1 MHGPHNWQTE
11 FVATHW
17 DSGHSIA
24 SEDAC
29 LVLIHRHFP
38 SRTAHTPL
46 GRGHDCA
53 ELTLQG
59 HTLALSADAF
69 MQESH
74 FRLWYFAPQEA
85 GRKALARCVSDLAAA
100 GAKPLGFAMCLTLPR
115 GLGETVLDAFLQGM
129 AAAATEYGITLAG
142 GDITHGPRFGC
153 TLTVWGESVAPEKGF
168 YLRRQCAQ
176 PGDILFLCGEPG
188 LAHVGLC
195 MMEQQGC
202 AAKVHFPAAC
212 AANMA
217 PRPHLAEGITL
228 ARVALNAIP
237 EGAGQAHTTPRMSL
251 MDVSDGL
258 AQDLP
263 RLLGAL
269 GADITLE
276 DAALHP
282 EVRVFALESGVPA
295 SHVAMMGAEDYGL
308 VGTVEPA
315 LWPAVQHAVPGARFL
330 GTVSAT
336 PGLRLQGELFT
347 RHGFDHFTP
356 AATQAEISPWASA
369 PQEDLTTMGQGY
381 TTLRDMC
388 HTAWQ
393 RGMLAGFNGNASC
406 LLDVTGN
413 EHSTAPQVL
422 ITRSGAAKSQ
432 LRHEDVSIV
441 SLENNTLLHGKAAS
455 TEAGMHL
462 AIYKACPAT
471 RAVLHTH
478 PPHLLALGLHL
489 PPEQRLTMPL
499 FEADAF
505 RAKLAFV
512 PALPPGSAALA
523 EAVAQAAQTHPAV
536 WLEGHGLVT
545 HGPDAAT
552 LAPLAEELEQLAKIQ
567 LMRLNRQP

>member
-1 MHGPHNWQTE
+1 MHGPQNWQTE
-11 FVATHW
+11 FVAKHW
-17 DSGHSIA
+17 GSGHSIA

-29 LVLIHRHFP
+29 LALIHRHFP

-53 ELTLQG
+53 ELTIAG
-59 HTLALSADAF
+59 HTLALSTDAF

-74 FRLWYFAPQEA
+74 FRLWYFTPQEA

-100 GAKPLGFAMCLTLPR
+100 GARPLGFAMCLTLPR
-115 GLGETVLDAFLQGM
+115 GMGETVLDAFLQGM

-142 GDITHGPRFGC
+142 GDISHGPRFGC

-176 PGDILFLCGEPG
+176 PGDSIFLCGEPG

-195 MMEQQGC
+195 MMEKQGC

-212 AANMA
+212 AANVA
-217 PRPHLAEGITL
+217 PHPRLAEGITL
-228 ARVALNAIP
+228 ARVALNHIP
-237 EGAGQAHTTPRMSL
+237 AVAQKGQTTSRMSL

-263 RLLGAL
+263 RLLGPL
-269 GADITLE
+269 GAEITLK
-276 DAALHP
+276 DATLHP
-282 EVRVFALESGVPA
+282 EVRTFAQEARVPA
-295 SHVAMMGAEDYGL
+295 SHVALMGAEDYAL
-308 VGTVEPA
+308 VGTVAPE

-330 GTVSAT
+330 GTASAT
-336 PGLRLQGELFT
+336 PGVRLQGALFT
-347 RHGFDHFTP
+347 RHGFDHFS
-356 AATQAEISPWASA
+356 AASTQEEISPWANT
-369 PQEDLTTMGQGY
+369 PQGEPFTVGRGY
-381 TTLRDMC
+381 ATLKDIC

-406 LLDVTGN
+406 LLEITGSEN
-413 EHSTAPQVL
+413 STAQQVL
-422 ITRSGAAKSQ
+422 ITRSGAAKSR
-432 LRHEDVSIV
+432 LGLEDVSV
-441 SLENNTLLHGKAAS
+441 VQLENGTLLHGRAAS

-462 AIYKACPAT
+462 AIYKACPTT

-478 PPHLLALGLHL
+478 PPHLLALGLRL
-489 PPEQRLTMPL
+489 PAQQRLTMPL

-523 EAVAQAAQTHPAV
+523 QAVAKAAQTHPAV

-545 HGPDAAT
+545 HGPDATT
-552 LAPLAEELEQLAKIQ
+552 LAPLAEELEQLAKVQ
-567 LMRLNRQP
+567 LMSLSTS

>member
-1 MHGPHNWQTE
+1 MHGPQNWQTE
-11 FVATHW
+11 FVAKHW
-17 DSGHSIA
+17 GSGHSIA

-29 LVLIHRHFP
+29 LALIHRHFP

-53 ELTLQG
+53 ELFIKG

-74 FRLWYFAPQEA
+74 FRLWYFTPQEA

-100 GAKPLGFAMCLTLPR
+100 GARPLGFAMCLTLPR
-115 GLGETVLDAFLQGM
+115 GMGETVLDAFLQGM

-142 GDITHGPRFGC
+142 GDISHGPRFGC

-176 PGDILFLCGEPG
+176 PGDSIFLCGEPG

-195 MMEQQGC
+195 MMEKQGC

-212 AANMA
+212 AANVA
-217 PRPHLAEGITL
+217 PHPRLAEGITL
-228 ARVALNAIP
+228 ARVALNHIP
-237 EGAGQAHTTPRMSL
+237 EVAQKGQPTSRMSL

-263 RLLGAL
+263 RLLGPL
-269 GADITLE
+269 GAEITLE
-276 DAALHP
+276 EAALHP
-282 EVRVFALESGVPA
+282 EVRAFAQDARVPA
-295 SHVAMMGAEDYGL
+295 SHVALMGAEDYAL
-308 VGTVEPA
+308 VGTVDPA
-315 LWPAVQHAVPGARFL
+315 LWPCVQHAVPGARFV
-330 GTVSAT
+330 GNVSAT
-336 PGLRLQGELFT
+336 PGVRLHGELFT
-347 RHGFDHFTP
+347 RHGFDHFT
-356 AATQAEISPWASA
+356 AASNQEEISPWANT
-369 PQEDLTTMGQGY
+369 PQGEPTTLGRGY
-381 TTLRDMC
+381 ATLRDIC
-388 HTAWQ
+388 RKAWQ

-406 LLDVTGN
+406 LLEVTGN
-413 EHSTAPQVL
+413 ENSTTPQVL
-422 ITRSGAAKSQ
+422 ITRSGAAKSR
-432 LRHEDVSIV
+432 LGLEDVSV
-441 SLENNTLLHGKAAS
+441 VQLENGTLLHGRAAS

-478 PPHLLALGLHL
+478 PPHLLALGLRL

-499 FEADAF
+499 FEADTF
-505 RAKLAFV
+505 REKLAFV

-523 EAVAQAAQTHPAV
+523 EAVAEAAKTHPAV

-552 LAPLAEELEQLAKIQ
+552 LAPLAEELEQLAKVQ
-567 LMRLNRQP
+567 LLTLA